1 VERTLRGKQHL
12 PRKKA
17 QKKIERGR
25 SALFSPS
32 LSPSLDRNLAEHGVW
47 IRILPWYE
55 ISAPPRSSL
64 CNFF

>member
-1 VERTLRGKQHL
+1 VEQTLRGKQHL
-12 PRKKA
+12 PRKKS
-17 QKKIERGR
+17 QKKIEKGR

-32 LSPSLDRNLAEHGVW
+32 LYPSLDRNLAEYGVW

>member
-1 VERTLRGKQHL
+1 VEQTLRGKQHL

-17 QKKIERGR
+17 KKKIERGR
-25 SALFSPS
+25 SALFST
-32 LSPSLDRNLAEHGVW
+32 SLDRNLAEHGVW

-64 CNFF
+64 